1 MHLRSSKGPI
11 NVLVLNQD
19 EDLASLVPNTTAD
32 SNQSQG
38 QPLTTADDSSTRTT
52 LPSTSHPSISSSTT
66 TTGSSTSLLASI
78 AGPTSSV
85 TALGGSVARPVG
97 SVAEPQSIAGP
108 TTVAGVRVPTGGGV
122 VTRRMRRQAA
132 GESQGGEGKGRKGE
146 RERGVEESGSVS
158 GAAAVKVSIDEVEDM
173 DTKEV
178 HCTVVLC
185 LKARQYSQ
193 C

>member
-52 LPSTSHPSISSSTT
+52 LPSTSHPSILSSTT

-85 TALGGSVARPVG
+85 TALAGSVARPVG

-132 GESQGGEGKGRKGE
+132 GESQGGEGKGR
-146 RERGVEESGSVS
+146 RGVEESGSVS